1 MKQKVIPIIFDGWDN
16 DDPGDIQF
24 YDVEFTADFGPWRKG
39 ETVDCLFISMTT
51 GEVKQ
56 FDEDGMVVRET
67 TVRFVAGEH
76 Y

>member
-24 YDVEFTADFGPWRKG
+24 YDAEFTADFGPWRKG
-39 ETVDCLFISMTT
+39 ETVGCLFISMTT

>member
-1 MKQKVIPIIFDGWDN
+1 
-16 DDPGDIQF
+16 
-24 YDVEFTADFGPWRKG
+24 
-39 ETVDCLFISMTT
+39 MTT